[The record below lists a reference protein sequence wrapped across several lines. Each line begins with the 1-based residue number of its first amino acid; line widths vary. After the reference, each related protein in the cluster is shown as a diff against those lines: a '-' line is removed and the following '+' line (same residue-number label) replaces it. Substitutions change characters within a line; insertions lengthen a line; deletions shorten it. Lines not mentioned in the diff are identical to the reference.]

1 MQPMLNNLSK
11 PMSSIIVGVND
22 YYHLTDSWHERSVD
36 ARSGVIYRTAASS
49 ATLQILKPPDRTQL
63 KLLISGAPYLLG
75 KPVLVKIKCAAH
87 VLSYFSLT
95 TENWVLRCADIDT
108 LPAGLLTLTIETAPV
123 YIPHKCLCNGD
134 FRELGIN
141 LAAAL
146 IS

>member
-1 MQPMLNNLSK
+1 MLNNLSK

-22 YYHLTDSWHERSVD
+22 YYHLTDGWHERSVD
-36 ARSGVIYRTAASS
+36 ARSGVIYRTATRS

-75 KPVLVKIKCAAH
+75 KPILVKIKCATQI
-87 VLSYFSLT
+87 LSYFSLI
-95 TENWVLRCADIDT
+95 TENWVLRSAEIAS
-108 LPAGLLTLTIETAPV
+108 LPAGLLTLTIETSPV
-123 YIPHKCLCNGD
+123 YIPHQLLCNGD
-134 FRELGIN
+134 FRELGIY